1 MTINELLVNEIK
13 SKSALASKA
22 IDLYVEY
29 GYSIN
34 FTDLNVPQSGGD
46 GVRVELII
54 NNEITATSWCQTIT
68 EMVAYFESQL
78 SVLV

>member
-1 MTINELLVNEIK
+1 MTINGILIEEIK

-22 IDLYVEY
+22 IELYVEY

-34 FTDLNVPQSGGD
+34 FTDLNIPESGGN
-46 GVRVELII
+46 GVRVELIL
-54 NNEITATSWCQTIT
+54 NNEIATNSWCQTIG
-68 EMVAYFESQL
+68 EIVSFFESQL

>member
-1 MTINELLVNEIK
+1 MTINEILIEEIK
-13 SKSALASKA
+13 AKSALASKA

>member
-1 MTINELLVNEIK
+1 MTINGILIEEIK